1 MIWYVSQTK
10 FFAACPNA
18 KSSWRAHA
26 LLECLNW
33 LIHTRQFTG
42 SKGPWGMHKA
52 HVLFAWL
59 LLATLSTTIWVCWFE
74 LTFSCTYSK
83 KNYCS
88 LLQFLHILIERRI
101 YLHCITQ
108 PSFCPV
114 PKTNRFVSNS
124 SEAKLET
131 VRNLQHFKFA
141 SNLLFELQKSRW
153 HPIILLAGWYGVLLW
168 AIIIPLLECSPL
180 QINEPRIFL
189 WLICLW
195 DIYFLEPCSSDSFF
209 NVFVMSSSFLGMAEF
224 GWRRLLLTWDVGS
237 FIIKLDGKRLAL
249 IQDSI
254 IMTRAEIIAMKVCS
268 AISEGK
274 YWHARAA
281 KAPLDLLQLSGQD
294 LAKATRPNRLICL
307 LW

>member
-1 MIWYVSQTK
+1 M
-10 FFAACPNA
+10 
-18 KSSWRAHA
+18 
-26 LLECLNW
+26 
-33 LIHTRQFTG
+33 
-42 SKGPWGMHKA
+42 
-52 HVLFAWL
+52 
-59 LLATLSTTIWVCWFE
+59 
-74 LTFSCTYSK
+74 
-83 KNYCS
+83 
-88 LLQFLHILIERRI
+88 
-101 YLHCITQ
+101 
-108 PSFCPV
+108 
-114 PKTNRFVSNS
+114 SNS

-195 DIYFLEPCSSDSFF
+195 DIYFLESCSSDSFF

-224 GWRRLLLTWDVGS
+224 GWCRLLLTWDVGS
-237 FIIKLDGKRLAL
+237 LIIKLDGKRFAL
-249 IQDSI
+249 IQDFI

-268 AISEGK
+268 AKSREILT
-274 YWHARAA
+274 WRAA

-294 LAKATRPNRLICL
+294 LAKATRPNRLCNLFVVVIYDMIMMMMRMITKSL
-307 LW
+307 GIYHDNTTFIYISQSIRFFNDDIWSSWQ

>member
-1 MIWYVSQTK
+1 M
-10 FFAACPNA
+10 
-18 KSSWRAHA
+18 H
-26 LLECLNW
+26 CLNAW
-33 LIHTRQFTG
+33 IGWSTPGNLQVPKDLEACTKRMFFLPGCYLLHCQQP
-42 SKGPWGMHKA
+42 SE
-52 HVLFAWL
+52 FADSNWHSV
-59 LLATLSTTIWVCWFE
+59 APTS
-74 LTFSCTYSK
+74 YSK

-209 NVFVMSSSFLGMAEF
+209 NVFVMSSSFLGMTEF

-249 IQDSI
+249 IQDFI